1 MDSPIWHGGVDW
13 ASRSHAV
20 CIVDEHG
27 EALERFTVEHTE
39 TGLRMLVLGAWRGR
53 ASPGS
58 PSSGRTARSPTRRL
72 PLGSRWWSSPA
83 ATSRRSAPATAR
95 PAASTAGSKHDRGD
109 AFILADA
116 LRRRLAARLLGEFD
130 DVRERLPTPPD
141 AARRRQRAS
150 RSPRPR
156 DPSAGGSLRPLNR
169 PGQPELRWSR
179 RLARS
184 RPLVSRPLGPGPATG
199 PTCRGA

>member
-1 MDSPIWHGGVDW
+1 LVVI
-13 ASRSHAV
+13 ASRRIKALRTR
-20 CIVDEHG
+20 HG
-27 EALERFTVEHTE
+27 
-39 TGLRMLVLGAWRGR
+39 
-53 ASPGS
+53 
-58 PSSGRTARSPTRRL
+58 
-72 PLGSRWWSSPA
+72 
-83 ATSRRSAPATAR
+83 
-95 PAASTAGSKHDRGD
+95 TAGSKHGRQQARPGRRMHP
-109 AFILADA
+109 
-116 LRRRLAARLLGEFD
+116 RRRAAPEAGGQAARR
-130 DVRERLPTPPD
+130 VRRRPGALAD